1 MKTLLFITLMIGLS
15 PSAKAE
21 VSPSRGTLIS
31 KILNQFRHSSLN
43 SPKDTFLFPEARL
56 QEIIRVTE
64 VIEQQTH
71 PEDLLIMLGRAPLWF
86 AEAMVLKGSQ
96 KNIKKVAFSNAPYAT
111 EESIPTWEQLKAYR
125 KYLEFLSIN
134 TESLINH
141 PGKIVIIDHVQT
153 GSTVLG
159 FIKILCDWVFEK
171 EHINIQ
177 DKFRII
183 NLTRTDLF
191 ELSQELYLKDIK
203 YSIFNINME
212 SFANCALSNCRDED
226 SLGIYFPISHWTR
239 HQKICQGYHSNALKI
254 REQLKAYIKNL
265 KP

>member
-1 MKTLLFITLMIGLS
+1 MIGLF
-15 PSAKAE
+15 PSIKAE

-31 KILNQFRHSSLN
+31 KILNRFHYSSPN
-43 SPKDTFLFPEARL
+43 SQKNTFLFPEVRL

-71 PEDLLIMLGRAPLWF
+71 PEDLLIMLGRAPLWV
-86 AEAMVLKGSQ
+86 AEAMILNGSQ
-96 KNIKKVAFSNAPYAT
+96 KNIKKVAFSGKPYAT
-111 EESIPTWEQLKAYR
+111 EESVPTWKQLKAYR
-125 KYLEFLSIN
+125 RYLEFLSIN
-134 TESLINH
+134 IDSLINH
-141 PGKIVIIDHVQT
+141 PGKIVVVDHLQT

-159 FIKILCDWVFEK
+159 FIKILCAWVFEK
-171 EHINIQ
+171 EHINIE

-183 NLTRTDLF
+183 NLTRIDLLDSPIQKF
-191 ELSQELYLKDIK
+191 YLENIE
-203 YSIFNINME
+203 YPIFNITME
-212 SFANCALSNCRDED
+212 SFANYALSNCKDEE

-254 REQLKAYIKNL
+254 REQLKAYIKKL